1 MWRVSGECAA
11 REWMLEL
18 SYVIRDKETQEIEA
32 FLRKTA
38 DGDGYMDTLIR
49 QTDGTKW
56 EKSQIEGTCRKDYL
70 TGLDRYEVFL
80 EKLEKQ
86 IEKLGDGRI
95 AITYTDIKHFKYIN
109 DTYGYQ
115 VGDALLKDFVKEMIT
130 DNETLLCCS
139 RVYSD
144 NFVSANILREDMQN
158 EELRDF
164 IHGLNL
170 EREAMFREKYLNSRL
185 QFCTG
190 ISIIDKNSR
199 SLDAETAVS
208 NANLARKVAK
218 EMDDDCCVLFDNSMM
233 EGIRREVEI
242 TSRVPKAIANHE
254 FQVYYQPKIETETM
268 RLIGAEALVRWQK
281 PDGTFIYPDQFIP
294 LIERSGQVVD
304 VDYYVYREAFKFI
317 AGRLAEG
324 KEVVPVSLNV
334 SRIHL
339 NKMHILE
346 YVKDLFEE
354 YKIPAGLVEF
364 ELTESIYLDNTEKAL
379 DLVNGLHNLGAKV
392 SMDDFGSG
400 YSSLNLL
407 SRLPIDIIK
416 LDRVFLKE
424 DTLKESDKII
434 ISCVVEMARRLCI
447 TSLCE
452 GVETPEQSDYL
463 KEIGCQIQQGYYFSK
478 PVPQGEFEQFMDKQ
492 EQ

>member
-1 MWRVSGECAA
+1 METTVMKDSLMGQTNVQEPLAA
-11 REWMLEL
+11 EKP
-18 SYVIRDKETQEIEA
+18 VI
-32 FLRKTA
+32 
-38 DGDGYMDTLIR
+38 
-49 QTDGTKW
+49 
-56 EKSQIEGTCRKDYL
+56 KDSL

-80 EKLEKQ
+80 EKLEKG
-86 IEKLGDGRI
+86 IEEIGDRRI
-95 AITYTDIKHFKYIN
+95 SIVYTDIKHFKYIN

-115 VGDALLKDFVKEMIT
+115 VGDALLKDFVAEMVT
-130 DNETLLCCS
+130 NNEKLICCS

-144 NFVSANILREDMQN
+144 NFVAANYLSDEFTN
-158 EELRDF
+158 EKFRAF
-164 IHGLNL
+164 IHQINQ
-170 EREAMFREKYLNSRL
+170 EREAKFREKYLNSRL
-185 QFCTG
+185 KFCTG
-190 ISIIDKNSR
+190 ITIIDKNSR

-218 EMDDDCCVLFDNSMM
+218 EMDEDCCVLFDNSMM
-233 EGIRREVEI
+233 EGIKREVEI

-254 FQVYYQPKIETETM
+254 FKVYYQPKIETETL

-281 PDGTFIYPDQFIP
+281 PDGSYIYPDQFIP

-304 VDYYVYREAFKFI
+304 VDYYVYREAFKFVADRI
-317 AGRLAEG
+317 AAG
-324 KEVVPVSLNV
+324 KNVVPISLNV
-334 SRIHL
+334 SRVHL

-346 YVKDLFEE
+346 YVQELFEE
-354 YKIPAGLVEF
+354 FKIPSGLIEF
-364 ELTESIYLDNTEKAL
+364 ELTESIYLDNTEVAL
-379 DLVNGLHNLGAKV
+379 DLIKGLHKLGTKV

-416 LDRVFLKE
+416 LDKVFLKDDVLQE
-424 DTLKESDKII
+424 NDKII
-434 ISCVVEMARRLCI
+434 ISCVVDMAKRLSI

-478 PVPQGEFEQFMDKQ
+478 PISQEEFEEFMDQQK
-492 EQ
+492 

>member
-1 MWRVSGECAA
+1 MKDSLIEQTNEQETVTTEQLL
-11 REWMLEL
+11 M
-18 SYVIRDKETQEIEA
+18 RD
-32 FLRKTA
+32 F
-38 DGDGYMDTLIR
+38 
-49 QTDGTKW
+49 
-56 EKSQIEGTCRKDYL
+56 L

-80 EKLEKQ
+80 EKLEKS
-86 IEKLGDGRI
+86 IEEIGDRRI
-95 AITYTDIKHFKYIN
+95 SIVYTDIKYFKYIN

-115 VGDALLKDFVKEMIT
+115 VGDALLKDFVTEMVTNNQQLI
-130 DNETLLCCS
+130 CCS

-144 NFVSANILREDMQN
+144 NFVAANFLSDEFTND
-158 EELRDF
+158 EFRDF
-164 IHGLNL
+164 IYEINL
-170 EREAMFREKYLNSRL
+170 EREAKFREKYLNSRL

-218 EMDDDCCVLFDNSMM
+218 EMDEDCCILFDSSMM
-233 EGIRREVEI
+233 EGIKREVEI
-242 TSRVPKAIANHE
+242 TSRVPRAIANHE
-254 FQVYYQPKIETETM
+254 FMVYYQPKIETETL

-281 PDGTFIYPDQFIP
+281 PDGSFIYPDQFIP

-304 VDYYVYREAFKFI
+304 VDYYVYKEAFKFVADRI
-317 AGRLAEG
+317 AAG
-324 KEVVPVSLNV
+324 KNIVPISLNV

-346 YVKDLFEE
+346 YIQELFDE
-354 YKIPAGLVEF
+354 YKIPSGMIEF
-364 ELTESIYLDNTEKAL
+364 ELTESIYLDNTERAL
-379 DLVNGLHNLGAKV
+379 ELVKGLHKLGTRV

-416 LDRVFLKE
+416 LDKVFLKE
-424 DTLKESDKII
+424 NALQESDKII
-434 ISCVVEMARRLCI
+434 ISCVVDMAKRLSI

-452 GVETPEQSDYL
+452 GVETLEQSDYL
-463 KEIGCQIQQGYYFSK
+463 KEVGCQIQQGFYFSR
-478 PVPQGEFEQFMDKQ
+478 PIPQKEFEEFMDQKK
-492 EQ
+492 